1 MVTVDSATTNASPSQ
16 QLVEA
21 SCLAPQRSGLQGAL
35 FGVPEGL
42 HVDRGA
48 TRLTENVTIFQYDQP
63 TPPAHFQTTAVCVC
77 LVGQG
82 AARAQVGGRSY
93 LCGNGAYIVKA
104 WVVDGFETEIVEA
117 SEGMPFIATMVEFRV
132 DEIASA
138 LSDIEAAYPG
148 VKPRSQMWAPTAYVR
163 QPSGTMG
170 NLVSSLLSCATAEPS
185 LERTLLLPL
194 RRRELLYR
202 LLAPLLTCSAQ
213 DTGEDVEP
221 PVPAAVNLRPAIELL
236 AKDLSIPLRVADLA
250 RAVNM
255 SQSRFAH
262 VFKDVT
268 GVSPH
273 RFRKQLRLEHAKYLL
288 DERSWGVSAVAA
300 EVGYTNVSHFI
311 SEFKRIFGTTPGSYT
326 GRG

>member
-1 MVTVDSATTNASPSQ
+1 MLTLDSPTDTGVLSHQ
-16 QLVEA
+16 IVEA
-21 SCLAPQRSGLQGAL
+21 SSLGAARPRPQGAL

-42 HVDRGA
+42 HVERGA
-48 TRLTENVTIFQYDQP
+48 TRLTDNVTIFRYDQP
-63 TPPAHFQTTAVCVC
+63 TAPAHFKTTTVCVC

-82 AARAQVGGRSY
+82 VARTRVGGRSY
-93 LCGNGAYIVKA
+93 VCGNGEYVVKA
-104 WVVDGFETEIVEA
+104 WVIDGFDTEIVEA
-117 SEGMPFIATMVEFRV
+117 SEGRPFIATMVEFRV
-132 DEIASA
+132 DEIAEA
-138 LSDIEAAYPG
+138 LSDIEAAFPS

-163 QPSGTMG
+163 EPSGTMG
-170 NLVSSLLSCATAEPS
+170 ELVSSLLSCLKAEPS

-202 LLAPLLTCSAQ
+202 LLAPLLTDHAQ
-213 DTGEDVEP
+213 DVGLEVEP

-255 SQSRFAH
+255 SASRFAH

-288 DERSWGVSAVAA
+288 DEKHWGVSAVAA

-326 GRG
+326 SRG